1 MIRKDKKSTLR
12 FFGKTIL
19 FINILFAGA
28 LLISYLAPFS
38 NPADY
43 WVIAFF
49 GLAYPF
55 LLLIN
60 FIFIIYW
67 LFRNPKFSLLSLCV
81 LLLGSNYILKYIG
94 FRETT
99 AIEVPKSSK
108 NFLRVM
114 TYNVHFFKPYN
125 GKNDIATRDQILNII
140 RKEQPDVICFQ
151 EYFTRQKGD
160 YNFNKMLKEILKTEY
175 SFFKSDEVNSY
186 EAYGMATFSKFPI
199 LKSEIIHFENTNEG
213 NEALYSDIKYKDTVV
228 RVYNVHLQSIN
239 FQPED
244 YKYLKDVKDID
255 PDVKSSRRIGSRLKN
270 AFIKRSEQAHVVKQH
285 SLACKKPFVIAGD
298 FNDTPIS
305 YAVST
310 IADGLNNTFK
320 SKGSGLGVT
329 YNGDF
334 PNFQIDYILTSKD
347 FNVKNY
353 LIVKK
358 KLSDHY
364 AVRSDLELKKDK

>member
-1 MIRKDKKSTLR
+1 IRKNKKSTLR

-19 FINILFAGA
+19 FINILFGGA
-28 LLISYLAPFS
+28 LLISYLTPYLD
-38 NPADY
+38 PAKY
-43 WVIAFF
+43 WFVSFF
-49 GLAYPF
+49 GLGYPF

-60 FIFIIYW
+60 CLFILYW
-67 LFRNPKFSLLSLCV
+67 LFRKPKFALISLLVV
-81 LLLGSNYILKYIG
+81 LSGTSFILRYIG
-94 FRETT
+94 FREST

-125 GKNDIATRDQILNII
+125 QKNDIATRDQILNII

-151 EYFTRQKGD
+151 EYFTRQKGE
-160 YNFNKMLKEILKTEY
+160 YNFNKLLKEILQTQY
-175 SFFKSDEVNSY
+175 SFFKSDGINNY

-199 LKSEIIHFENTNEG
+199 LKSADVPFENATEG
-213 NEALYSDIKYKDTVV
+213 NEAIYSDIKYKDTIV
-228 RVYNVHLQSIN
+228 RVYNVHLQSFN

-244 YKYLKDVKDID
+244 YEYMKEIQEID
-255 PDVKSSRRIGSRLKN
+255 PDVKSSRRIGSRLKS
-270 AFIKRSEQAHVVKQH
+270 AIIKRSSQAKVLKQH
-285 SLACKKPFVIAGD
+285 SLACKKPYIIAGD

-310 IADGLNNTFK
+310 VANGLNNAFK
-320 SKGSGLGVT
+320 DKGSGLGVT

-347 FNVKNY
+347 FSVKNY
-353 LIVKK
+353 QIVKK

-364 AVRSDLELKKDK
+364 AVRSDLELNK